1 MIYLIAGLIIG
12 FFVALP
18 VGASAVMCI
27 NRSIQHGFKAGIL
40 TGLGIALADLLYGI
54 FAVFGLFAISG
65 ETLESQPVLRLAG
78 AFCIMFVGLRLMSK
92 VPVSVEDQHI
102 DHETALKDVITGF
115 LVTISNPM
123 TMIAFIAALS
133 YVNYLM
139 ETINYLGSTFLVL
152 GIFFGSFF
160 WWLIL
165 CFISIKLKDK
175 LTSSFIRKINLVSGG
190 LIFAFGVLLVVGIKG
205 I

>member
-18 VGASAVMCI
+18 VGAAAVMCI
-27 NRSIQHGFKAGIL
+27 SRTIQFGFLTGLL
-40 TGLGIALADLLYGI
+40 TGLGVALADLLYGI

-78 AFCIMFVGLRLMSK
+78 ALCIMFIGLRMMSK
-92 VPVSVEDQHI
+92 I
-102 DHETALKDVITGF
+102 DVTTNKNISHETAIKDIVTGF
-115 LVTISNPM
+115 LVTISNPL
-123 TMIAFIAALS
+123 TIIAFVAALS

-139 ETINYLGSTFLVL
+139 EQIDYLGSFLIIFGIFSGPFIWWLVL
-152 GIFFGSFF
+152 CS
-160 WWLIL
+160 
-165 CFISIKLKDK
+165 ISIKFKER
-175 LTSSFIRKINLVSGG
+175 LTSRLIRKINLISGG
-190 LIFAFGVLLVVGIKG
+190 LIFVFGILLVISIKG

>member
-1 MIYLIAGLIIG
+1 MIYLVAGLIIG

-27 NRSIQHGFKAGIL
+27 SRTVQYGYSAGL
-40 TGLGIALADLLYGI
+40 FTGLGVALADLLYGI

-78 AFCIMFVGLRLMSK
+78 AFCIMFLGLRMMSK
-92 VPVSVEDQHI
+92 IDVTTNKII
-102 DHETALKDVITGF
+102 DHETAIKDIVTGF
-115 LVTISNPM
+115 LVTISNPL
-123 TMIAFIAALS
+123 TIIAFIAALS

-139 ETINYLGSTFLVL
+139 EEINYLGSSLIVL
-152 GIFFGSFF
+152 GIFIGSFV
-160 WWLIL
+160 WWIIL
-165 CFISIKLKDK
+165 CSFSIKLKEQ
-175 LTSSFIRKINLVSGG
+175 LTPEFVKKINLISGG
-190 LIFAFGVLLVVGIKG
+190 LIFILGILLVISIKE